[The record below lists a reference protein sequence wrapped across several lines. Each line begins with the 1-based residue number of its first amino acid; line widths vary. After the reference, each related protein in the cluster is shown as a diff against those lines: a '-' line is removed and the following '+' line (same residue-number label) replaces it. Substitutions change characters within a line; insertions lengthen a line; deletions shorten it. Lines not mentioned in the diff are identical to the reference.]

1 MVVELAVNPPIEESS
16 ALMTLVA
23 LVASA
28 RVMVSEQARSSPP
41 FPPLRA
47 L

>member
-1 MVVELAVNPPIEESS
+1 MVVELAVDPPIEESS

-23 LVASA
+23 SAEVIVLA
-28 RVMVSEQARSSPP
+28 RVRSSPP